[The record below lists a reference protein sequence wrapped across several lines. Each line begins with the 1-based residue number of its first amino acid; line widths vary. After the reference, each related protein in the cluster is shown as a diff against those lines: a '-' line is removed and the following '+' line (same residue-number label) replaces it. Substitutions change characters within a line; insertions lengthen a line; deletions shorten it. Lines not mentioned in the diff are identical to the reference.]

1 MGRNQRKIF
10 NSSWP
15 MKKLTKQSL
24 TGVYTFFYKDMD
36 NRVCCKV
43 GKTSSRK
50 NRIDEHLTSC
60 AGLTEG
66 PFFTC
71 LVKEVNTLEAH
82 VLDLFRKRFES
93 IRKETFIIGDD
104 LTKLETLNMIKSIL
118 PPDLLATMRTAK
130 RTDVKDVDY
139 KVNTLFGE
147 EDVRNLRPK
156 CDFLTGEDAMP
167 ITAAGVGE
175 KWRSVNAW
183 MTNDLKHLDAS
194 EKLNISVKAWKI
206 WCMAKASSRRE
217 EEERQGEGRLY

>member
-1 MGRNQRKIF
+1 M
-10 NSSWP
+10 
-15 MKKLTKQSL
+15 
-24 TGVYTFFYKDMD
+24 
-36 NRVCCKV
+36 
-43 GKTSSRK
+43 
-50 NRIDEHLTSC
+50 
-60 AGLTEG
+60 
-66 PFFTC
+66 
-71 LVKEVNTLEAH
+71 
-82 VLDLFRKRFES
+82 LDLFRKRFKS
-93 IRKETFIIGDD
+93 IRRETFIIGDD

-183 MTNDLKHLDAS
+183 MTNDLKHLDAA
-194 EKLNISVKAWKI
+194 EKMNISAKAWKI
-206 WCMAKASSRRE
+206 WCMAKGSSRRE